1 MNMRIIE
8 DITNFMFVEDIL
20 VKSDVILI
28 PGGSYPELPEQA
40 AKLWRDGYAPIIVPS
55 GGVSVKTGK
64 FNGVKSKRNIYHKDY
79 LTECDFYTDVL
90 TINNVQEEKIIGEN
104 QSGSTAENARFTRQI
119 LDAKGIS
126 PKTAIICCKNFH
138 ARRCLMF
145 YQFAFPNT
153 KFFISSVSY
162 YENGHDINRDNW
174 YKTDNGLNRV
184 LGELARLGGQFNL
197 EFLSLKEGL
206 L

>member
-1 MNMRIIE
+1 MNIRIIE
-8 DITNFMFVEDIL
+8 DITNFIFVEDIL
-20 VKSDVILI
+20 EKSDVIMI

-40 AKLWRDGYAPIIVPS
+40 ARLWENGYAPIIVPS

-64 FNGVKSKRNIYHKDY
+64 FNGVKSKCEIYHKDY
-79 LTECDFYTDVL
+79 LTEYDFYTDVL
-90 TINNVQEEKIIGEN
+90 TINNVAKEKIIGEN
-104 QSGSTAENARFTRQI
+104 RSGSTAENARYTRQV
-119 LDAKGIS
+119 LDDKGIS

-153 KFFISSVSY
+153 KFYISSVPY
-162 YENGHDINRDNW
+162 YEKGHDINRDNW
-174 YKTDNGLNRV
+174 YKTDSGLNRV
-184 LGELARLGGQFNL
+184 LGELARLGSQFNL
-197 EFLSLKEGL
+197 EFLSLKDGL